1 MVTTDCDVFFA
12 AVTGGKIGQSDLERF
27 VSRGALTPREGLEN
41 YRRMFLARQLEALA
55 ELYPTTEVHLGPQ
68 AFRAL
73 GTAYLRGH
81 VSRHPALEQ
90 VGAAFPRFLA
100 EAGDEPASRIAA
112 LEWAVLWVFLA
123 EDERPS
129 DGRLAPPPD
138 RIAEATL
145 DVSRALAIAPLDL
158 ETRSAWLRA
167 GGAPIRG
174 AEDETV
180 THVLVVRR
188 RFEARLRAI
197 GPDEVD
203 ALERARRGE
212 PFASVCEAF
221 LAAADPVA
229 KAFTCVRGWLE
240 TGVARGFRES
250 T

>member
-1 MVTTDCDVFFA
+1 MTDCDVLFA
-12 AVTGGKIGQSDLERF
+12 AVTGGKIGQADLDRF

-55 ELYPTTEVHLGPQ
+55 ELYPTTQAHLGPQ
-68 AFRAL
+68 AFRGLA
-73 GTAYLRGH
+73 TAYLRGH

-90 VGAAFPRFLA
+90 VGATFPSFLS
-100 EAGDEPASRIAA
+100 ETGDELASRIAT
-112 LEWAVLWVFLA
+112 LEWAILWVFLA

-129 DGRLAPPPD
+129 EGAISPDPD

-145 DVSRALAIAPLDL
+145 VVSNALAVVPLDL
-158 ETRSAWLRA
+158 KTRSAWLCA
-167 GGAPIRG
+167 GGAPIQG
-174 AEDETV
+174 TDDESV
-180 THVLVVRR
+180 THVLVLRR

-212 PFASVCEAF
+212 PFASVCESF
-221 LAAADPVA
+221 LEAADPVA
-229 KAFTCVRGWLE
+229 TAFACVRRWLD
-240 TGVARGFRES
+240 TGVSRGFRAS